1 MHVLTSATV
10 EVPLA
15 LGRALDYAVEPEAAL
30 PVGSVV
36 RVTVGR
42 RSYPGVVTAVGPY
55 DGPHRLKPLGPV
67 LASPLAPTLLALAD
81 FVADYY
87 QVTRGVAY
95 GLLVPA
101 AGPPAAEV
109 AAWQLTEVGQAAL
122 AALPDRR
129 RLARELAGHID
140 REGVLSP
147 ASIETAGDGLRREFA
162 SWRKAGWLAPV
173 AAVAEDG
180 ALPSERGRA
189 RLPAFTSAQQAALD
203 ILAEEAERSPPRP
216 VLLHGVT
223 GSGKTAIFLAR
234 AAETIAAGRQV
245 LLLVPEINLTPQLT
259 DSVRAALPVARI
271 ALLHSRVAP
280 GERNRAWHAAHAGE
294 ADLVIGTRLAVFASL
309 PRLGLVIVDEE
320 HDGSYKQD
328 ESPRYH
334 ARDVAVMRGRL
345 ESVPVVLASA
355 TPSLESW
362 QNMRLGRYGHVHL
375 AERATQAPLPTT
387 RLIPAR
393 GQRQQRQGGVALR
406 LVEAIRER
414 LARGEQSLVLVNRRG
429 YAPAL
434 YCPHCAW
441 TAPCRHCDAKLTWH
455 QADRRLRC
463 HHCGW
468 QEAPPAH
475 CPACGHAELA
485 AIGVGTQRVE
495 AALRELLPE
504 ARIARADSD
513 ALSGRQAWEALF
525 RRMQRREIDVLV
537 GTQMLAKGHDFPR
550 LTLVGVLEA
559 DRALFSTDFRAQE
572 DLLALLTQVAGRAGR
587 HLSSD
592 GRAGEVIIQTDFPEH
607 EVYRTLISGDFA
619 GFADALLERRR
630 ALGLPPATR
639 MALVRAEGKREED
652 VNAFFDYAAGVV
664 RGALTE
670 GQVYAP
676 QAAPLARKAGET
688 RWLMV
693 VVAPRVKPLQAVLA
707 TLAHVL
713 RLNRPRVRWVIDV
726 DPYDFG

>member
-1 MHVLTSATV
+1 MHALTSATV

-15 LGRALDYAVEPEAAL
+15 LGRALDYAVEPEAAP

-67 LASPLAPTLLALAD
+67 LASPLANSLLALAD

-101 AGPPAAEV
+101 AGSPAVEV
-109 AAWQLTEVGQAAL
+109 AAWRLTEVGQAAL

-129 RLARELAGHID
+129 RLARELAGHIN
-140 REGVLSP
+140 REGVLSL

-173 AAVAEDG
+173 AAVTEDG
-180 ALPSERGRA
+180 APPAERGRA
-189 RLPAFTSAQQAALD
+189 RLPAFTPAQQAALD
-203 ILAEEAERSPPRP
+203 ILAEEAGRSPPRP

-259 DSVRAALPVARI
+259 DWVRTALPAARI

-280 GERNRAWHAAHAGE
+280 GERNRAWHAAHTGK
-294 ADLVIGTRLAVFASL
+294 ADLVIGTRLSVFASL

-345 ESVPVVLASA
+345 EGVPVVLASA
-355 TPSLESW
+355 TPCLESW
-362 QNMRLGRYGHVHL
+362 QNMRLDRYGYVHL
-375 AERATQAPLPTT
+375 AERATQAPLPAI

-393 GQRQQRQGGVALR
+393 GQRQQRQGGVALG
-406 LVEAIRER
+406 LVDAIRER
-414 LARGEQSLVLVNRRG
+414 LARDEQSLILVNRRG

-441 TAPCRHCDAKLTWH
+441 TAACRHCDAKLTWH
-455 QADRRLRC
+455 QVDRRLRC

-468 QEAPPAH
+468 QEAPPSH

-485 AIGVGTQRVE
+485 AVGVGTQRVE

-504 ARIARADSD
+504 ARVARADSD
-513 ALSGRQAWEALF
+513 ALSGRQAWEALV

-537 GTQMLAKGHDFPR
+537 GTQMLAKGHDFPL

-592 GRAGEVIIQTDFPEH
+592 GRAGEVIVQTDFPEH

-652 VNAFFDYAAGVV
+652 VKAFFDYAAGVV
-664 RGALTE
+664 RGALSE

-693 VVAPRVKPLQAVLA
+693 VVAPRVKPLQAALS
-707 TLAHVL
+707 TLARAL
-713 RLNRPRVRWVIDV
+713 RLNRPRVKWVIDV

>member
-1 MHVLTSATV
+1 MHALTSATV

-15 LGRALDYAVEPEAAL
+15 LGRALDYAVEPESA
-30 PVGSVV
+30 PQVGSVV

-42 RSYPGVVTAVGPY
+42 RSYAGVVTAVGPY
-55 DGPHRLKPLGPV
+55 AGPHRLKPLGSV
-67 LASPLAPTLLALAD
+67 LAAPLAPALLALAD
-81 FVADYY
+81 FVAEYY

-95 GLLVPA
+95 GLLMPA
-101 AGPPAAEV
+101 AAAPEASV
-109 AAWQLTEVGQAAL
+109 LAWRLTDAGQDGL
-122 AALPDRR
+122 AALPARR
-129 RLARELAGHID
+129 RLARELAARLD
-140 REGVLSP
+140 PEGVLSV
-147 ASIETAGDGLRREFA
+147 ASIEDAGDGLRREFA

-173 AAVAEDG
+173 AAAAQD
-180 ALPSERGRA
+180 AAPAAERGCA
-189 RLPAFTSAQQAALD
+189 RLPAFTTVQRAALAG
-203 ILAEEAERSPPRP
+203 LAAEAGRSPPRP

-234 AAETIAAGRQV
+234 AAGTIAAGRQV

-259 DSVRAALPVARI
+259 DSVRAALPAARI

-294 ADLVIGTRLAVFASL
+294 ADLVIGTRLSVFASL
-309 PRLGLVIVDEE
+309 PRLGLIIVDEE

-328 ESPRYH
+328 DSPRYH
-334 ARDVAVMRGRL
+334 ARDVAVMRGHL
-345 ESVPVVLASA
+345 EGVPVVLASA

-362 QNMRLGRYGHVHL
+362 QNMRLGRYGYVHL
-375 AERATQAPLPTT
+375 AERATQAPLPTI

-393 GQRQQRQGGVALR
+393 GQRQQRQGGVALG
-406 LVEAIRER
+406 LVDAIRDR

-429 YAPAL
+429 FAPAL

-455 QADRRLRC
+455 QVDRRLRC

-468 QEAPPAH
+468 QEAPPTH

-485 AIGVGTQRVE
+485 AVGVGTQRVE
-495 AALRELLPE
+495 AALRERLPE

-513 ALSGRQAWEALF
+513 ALSGRQAWETLF

-537 GTQMLAKGHDFPR
+537 GTQMLAKGHDFPH

-587 HLSSD
+587 HVGGD
-592 GRAGEVIIQTDFPEH
+592 GHAGDVIVQTDFPEH

-619 GFADALLERRR
+619 GFADTLLERRR

-639 MALVRAEGKREED
+639 MALVRAEGKRAHD
-652 VNAFFDYAAGVV
+652 VEAFFDYAAGVI

-693 VVAPRVKPLQAVLA
+693 VVAPRAKTLQAALA
-707 TLAHVL
+707 TLAQTL
-713 RLNRPRVRWVIDV
+713 RLNRPRVKWVIDV